1 MTARPPL
8 RRGAPLPRV
17 PMTPPVFD
25 FLFDSESFSS
35 PEVVDGGELLVSGK
49 ESWVELGVE
58 LETDV
63 GVHVVEN

>member
-1 MTARPPL
+1 
-8 RRGAPLPRV
+8 
-17 PMTPPVFD
+17 MTPPVFD